1 MLQTQTPTPQTVVT
15 SVSLARQQVPAGAR
29 ILGIYA
35 TAYSPHR
42 GKCERVRILH
52 QVERTPKT
60 SPVDNPLQYFWV
72 APLDLSNPYPVQRAH
87 LKHITAFIEMECK

>member
-52 QVERTPKT
+52 QV
-60 SPVDNPLQYFWV
+60 DNPLQYFWV